1 MKLIERKKCPY
12 CESINLKYL
21 YRVNYSANI
30 LKQFIVKYYNNK
42 KILDILKFNIYE
54 ISECIK
60 CKGLFQ
66 RFIPDNN
73 FSYYLYETLISAKKS
88 FNKKKNITQTNYR
101 EYLLDSEI
109 IKKLFKKEKNQIKI
123 LEFGCGWGFWA
134 KFMQKLNF
142 NVVTIEISDT
152 RANFL
157 KKNQIKNY
165 KNINELDKKYDLIFS
180 NQVLEHIPNP
190 FQTMKDLCN
199 KLNTNGFMYHKFPS
213 SFNFIKKLSKNYKP
227 QKDCAHPLEHINIYT
242 KKSFL
247 IMAKK
252 LKLKVVNPICLKNIS
267 IINKLILLKN
277 YLLFNTAILKKI
289 N

>member
-12 CESINLKYL
+12 CKSINLKFL
-21 YRVNYSANI
+21 YRANYNTNI
-30 LKQFIVKYYNNK
+30 FKNFFVEYYNNK
-42 KILDILKFNIYE
+42 EILDILKFNVYE

-60 CKGLFQ
+60 CNGLFQ
-66 RFIPDNN
+66 KFIPDNN
-73 FSYYLYETLISAKKS
+73 LSYYVYEKLISYKKS
-88 FNKKKNITQTNYR
+88 FNKKKNIALTNYK

-109 IKKLFKKEKNQIKI
+109 IKKLFKKENNQIKI

-134 KFMQKLNF
+134 KFMKELNF
-142 NVVTIEISDT
+142 NVDAIEISDT
-152 RANFL
+152 RLDFL
-157 KKNQIKNY
+157 KKNRIQNY

-213 SFNFIKKLSKNYKP
+213 SFNFKKKLSKNYKP

-247 IMAKK
+247 IMVKK
-252 LKLKVVNPICLKNIS
+252 LRLQIINPIYLKNIS
-267 IINKLILLKN
+267 IIDKVILLKN